1 MRISQS
7 FLAVLVLRVLVNMTL
22 LERPVSST
30 LFSLGGVVTGERPPC
45 DFVGE
50 IMTATTFLCDKD
62 FNDYD

>member
-1 MRISQS
+1 M
-7 FLAVLVLRVLVNMTL
+7 LVLRVLVNMT
-22 LERPVSST
+22 PVSST